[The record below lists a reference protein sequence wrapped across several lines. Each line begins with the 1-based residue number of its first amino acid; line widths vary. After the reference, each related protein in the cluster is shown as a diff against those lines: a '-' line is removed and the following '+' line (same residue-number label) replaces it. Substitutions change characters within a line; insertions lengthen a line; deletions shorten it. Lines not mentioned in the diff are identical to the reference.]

1 MTTATEFQHKGRTFT
16 VTGTIPMAELSK
28 VSFEIRGFE
37 GAYYTAKSFRTGLQ
51 RKTIEGMF
59 LKTKGGEFIPAF

>member
-16 VTGTIPMAELSK
+16 VTGTIQMSELSK

-37 GAYYTAKSFRTGLQ
+37 GVYYTAKSFRTGL
-51 RKTIEGMF
+51 
-59 LKTKGGEFIPAF
+59 